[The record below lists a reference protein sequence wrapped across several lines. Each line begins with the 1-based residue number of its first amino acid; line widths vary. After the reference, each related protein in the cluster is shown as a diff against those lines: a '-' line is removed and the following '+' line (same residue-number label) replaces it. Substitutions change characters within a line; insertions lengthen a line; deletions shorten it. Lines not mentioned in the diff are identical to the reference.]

1 MYSIFQVLL
10 FAMLVVIIT
19 KRPVEGDEVEVDLE
33 SVRHASKFTNQMNID
48 FKELQGIVCY
58 SFYTFILNFLHL

>member
-1 MYSIFQVLL
+1 M
-10 FAMLVVIIT
+10 
-19 KRPVEGDEVEVDLE
+19 EGDEVEVDLE